1 MATVKKGN
9 SSASTPEELR
19 DMMWAAADKLRG
31 SMNAADYMNFVLGLI
46 FLKYVSDSFDACAL
60 QIKQELIDEG
70 YEGEELDEELEVSLK
85 DPDSFY
91 GEGVYFVP
99 EKARWGY
106 ITNFAKTDTIG
117 EVLDAAMREIM
128 EQNDRL
134 RGALSEIYN
143 KENVDQRR
151 LAGLIDLFSN
161 ADFKGI
167 REQTGRSSQDVLG
180 EVYEYFLGKFAAKQ
194 GQRGGEFYT
203 PRSVVR
209 TLVDILEPVDGKL
222 YDPCCGSGGMF
233 VQSEK
238 FVEKHGA
245 YFKQEKGYEPALMV
259 YGQELND
266 QTWRLARLN
275 LAIHGIFGELGDR
288 WADTF
293 TEDKHAGTNFDYV
306 LANPPFNLKDWD
318 RRTDDPR
325 WNFGVPPVRNANYA
339 WLQHIW
345 SKLNAGGSAAVVLAN
360 GSMSSNT
367 GGENTIREEMVR
379 GDAVAA
385 MIALPANLFLGTAI
399 PVCVW
404 VLAKDKGTG
413 KRGKNDRKGE
423 ILMIDARDMG
433 HMVDRTTRVFS
444 DEDVAKIAGTW
455 HRWRGTDS
463 ELNTGE
469 YEDVAGFTRSV
480 SVKDVEDEDWAL
492 TPGRFVGSAA
502 VVEDGEPVEVRIAR
516 LREKLSV
523 QFAESQRLAEVVQK
537 NLAGLDL
544 PPVPADSEDDGLGQD
559 VAAEVAEGEVK

>member
-1 MATVKKGN
+1 MMATAQKKAK

-19 DMMWAAADKLRG
+19 EMMWAAADKLRG

-46 FLKYVSDSFDACAL
+46 FLKYVSDSFEARAEE
-60 QIKQELIDEG
+60 IKQKLIDNG
-70 YEGEELDEELEVSLK
+70 FEGEELDDELEEYLN

-91 GEGVYFVP
+91 SEGVYFVP
-99 EKARWGY
+99 EKARWNY
-106 ITNFAKTDTIG
+106 IAGFAKTDSIG
-117 EVLDAAMREIM
+117 AVIDAAMREIM

-151 LAGLIDLFSN
+151 LAGLVDLFSN
-161 ADFKGI
+161 ADFRGI

-209 TLVDILEPVDGKL
+209 TLVDILEPVDGRL

-238 FVEKHGA
+238 FVEKHGQV
-245 YFKQEKGYEPALMV
+245 FQQEMGYEPALMV

-318 RRTDDPR
+318 RRTEDPR

-345 SKLNAGGSAAVVLAN
+345 SKLNAGGTAAVVLAN
-360 GSMSSNT
+360 GSMTSNT
-367 GGENTIREEMVR
+367 GGEDEIRRAMVQ

-385 MIALPANLFLGTAI
+385 MLVLPANLFTGTAI

-404 VLAKDKGTG
+404 VLAKDKGAG
-413 KRGKNDRKGE
+413 KRGRHDRKGE
-423 ILMIDARDMG
+423 VLMIDARAMG
-433 HMVDRTTRVFS
+433 RMVDRKTRVF
-444 DEDVAKIAGTW
+444 DDGDVQRIAGAW
-455 HRWRGTDS
+455 HRWRGTSS

-469 YEDVAGFTRSV
+469 YEDELGFCKSV
-480 SVKDVEDEDWAL
+480 SVAEIEAQEWAL
-492 TPGRFVGSAA
+492 APGRYVGSA
-502 VVEDGEPVEVRIAR
+502 VLEDEGEPVEVRIAR
-516 LREKLSV
+516 LRATLAE

-537 NLAGLDL
+537 HLAELDL
-544 PPVPADSEDDGLGQD
+544 PEVPVEPEGLVETVG
-559 VAAEVAEGEVK
+559 EGEGK

>member
-1 MATVKKGN
+1 MATAKKTK
-9 SSASTPEELR
+9 STASTPEELR
-19 DMMWAAADKLRG
+19 DLMWTAADKLRG

-46 FLKYVSDSFDACAL
+46 FLKYVSDSFDARAEK
-60 QIKQELIDEG
+60 IKEEILDEG
-70 YEGEELDEELEVSLK
+70 YEGKELEEELAERLN
-85 DPDSFY
+85 DPDEFY
-91 GEGVYFVP
+91 GESVYFVP
-99 EKARWGY
+99 AEARWDY
-106 ITNFAKTDTIG
+106 IANFAKTDSIG
-117 EVLDAAMREIM
+117 EVLDNAMREIM
-128 EQNDRL
+128 DQNDRL

-161 ADFKGI
+161 ADFKGM
-167 REQTGRSSQDVLG
+167 REDTGRSSQDVLG

-238 FVEKHGA
+238 FVEQHGKN
-245 YFKQEKGYEPALMV
+245 FKQEKGYEPALMV

-318 RRTDDPR
+318 RRTDDAR

-345 SKLNAGGSAAVVLAN
+345 SKLNAGGTAAVVLAN
-360 GSMSSNT
+360 GSMTSNT
-367 GGENTIREEMVR
+367 GGEDEIRRAMVQ

-385 MIALPANLFLGTAI
+385 MLVLPGNLFSSTAI

-404 VLAKDKGTG
+404 VLAKDKGAG
-413 KRGKNDRKGE
+413 LRGTHDRKGE
-423 ILMIDARDMG
+423 VLMIDARDMG
-433 HMVDRTTRVFS
+433 KMVDRKTRVFD
-444 DEDVAKIAGTW
+444 DEDVQRIAGAW
-455 HRWRGTDS
+455 HRWRGTGS
-463 ELNTGE
+463 ELNTAE
-469 YEDVAGFTRSV
+469 YEDELGFCKSV
-480 SVKDVEDEDWAL
+480 SVAEIEAQEWAL
-492 TPGRFVGSAA
+492 APGRYVGSA
-502 VVEDGEPVEVRIAR
+502 VVEDDGEPVDVRIAR
-516 LREKLSV
+516 LRATLAE

-537 NLAGLDL
+537 HLAELEL
-544 PPVPADSEDDGLGQD
+544 PEIPVESETAG
-559 VAAEVAEGEVK
+559 EGEEK

>member
-1 MATVKKGN
+1 MATKKAK

-19 DMMWAAADKLRG
+19 DLMWTAADKLRG

-46 FLKYVSDSFDACAL
+46 FLKYVSDSFDARAEG
-60 QIKQELIDEG
+60 IADEIRE
-70 YEGEELDEELEVSLK
+70 EGIEGDEFEDELEARLN
-85 DPDSFY
+85 DPDEFY
-91 GEGVYFVP
+91 GESVYFVP

-106 ITNFAKTDTIG
+106 IANFAKTDNIG

-128 EQNDRL
+128 EQNERL

-161 ADFKGI
+161 ADFKGM
-167 REQTGRSSQDVLG
+167 REDTGRSSQDVLG

-238 FVEKHGA
+238 FVEQHGT

-345 SKLNAGGSAAVVLAN
+345 SKLNAGGTAAVVLAN

-404 VLAKDKGTG
+404 VLAKDKGAG
-413 KRGKNDRKGE
+413 KRGKSDRKGQV
-423 ILMIDARDMG
+423 LFIDGRNLG

-444 DEDVAKIAGTW
+444 DEDVAQLAGAW

-463 ELNTGE
+463 SLNDGE
-469 YEDVAGFTRSV
+469 YEDVAGFCFSA
-480 SVKDVEDEDWAL
+480 SLEDVEAQDWAL
-492 TPGRFVGSAA
+492 TPGRYVGSAEVEEDMEA
-502 VVEDGEPVEVRIAR
+502 VDLRIAR
-516 LREKLSV
+516 LRQQLMV
-523 QFAESQRLAEVVQK
+523 QFAESERLAEVVKK
-537 NLAGLDL
+537 NLESLEL
-544 PPVPADSEDDGLGQD
+544 PEVPAET
-559 VAAEVAEGEVK
+559 AAEGGVK

>member
-1 MATVKKGN
+1 MATTKKKAK

-19 DMMWAAADKLRG
+19 DMMWTAADKLRG

-46 FLKYVSDSFDACAL
+46 FLKYVSDSFDARTEE
-60 QIKQELIDEG
+60 IKQELIDEG
-70 YEGEELDEELEVSLK
+70 YEGAELDEELEASLQ

-91 GEGVYFVP
+91 SESVYFVP
-99 EKARWGY
+99 ERARWNY
-106 ITNFAKTDTIG
+106 IANFAKTDSVGAVI
-117 EVLDAAMREIM
+117 DAAMREIM

-151 LAGLIDLFSN
+151 LAGLVDLFSN

-167 REQTGRSSQDVLG
+167 REQTGRSSQDILG

-238 FVEKHGA
+238 FVAQHGQH
-245 YFKQEKGYEPALMV
+245 FRQEKGYEPALMV

-275 LAIHGIFGELGDR
+275 LAIHGIFGEMGDR

-318 RRTDDPR
+318 RRTEDPR

-345 SKLNAGGSAAVVLAN
+345 SKLNAGGTAAVVLAN
-360 GSMSSNT
+360 GSMTSNT
-367 GGENTIREEMVR
+367 GGEDEIRRAMVQS
-379 GDAVAA
+379 DAVAA
-385 MIALPANLFLGTAI
+385 MLVLPANLFTGTAI

-404 VLAKDKGTG
+404 VLAKDKGEG
-413 KRGKNDRKGE
+413 KRGKHDRKGE
-423 ILMIDARDMG
+423 VLMIDARDMG
-433 HMVDRTTRVFS
+433 RMVDRKTRVFD
-444 DEDVAKIAGTW
+444 DEDVQRIAGAW
-455 HRWRGTDS
+455 HRWRGTGS

-469 YEDVAGFTRSV
+469 YEDELGFCKSV
-480 SVKDVEDEDWAL
+480 SVEEIEAQEWAL
-492 TPGRFVGSAA
+492 APGRYVGSA
-502 VVEDGEPVEVRIAR
+502 VVEDDGEPVEVRIAR
-516 LREKLSV
+516 LRATLVE

-537 NLAGLDL
+537 HLEELDL
-544 PPVPADSEDDGLGQD
+544 PEVPAESET
-559 VAAEVAEGEVK
+559 ASEGEGK